1 MEYLSLFA
9 FACSLIAVI
18 VIMINTLSNTLS
30 KKKNTQPSYGT
41 LACYSDPVDGVYL
54 HVKINNEVEFLTRRP
69 SEVIF
74 NVEYFDLYHKE
85 KDNDAE

>member
-9 FACSLIAVI
+9 FACSLIAII
-18 VIMINTLSNTLS
+18 VIMINTLS
-30 KKKNTQPSYGT
+30 KKKNTQPSQGT
-41 LACYSDPVDGVYL
+41 LVCYSDPIDGVYL

-74 NVEYFDLYHKE
+74 NVEYFDLCHKE